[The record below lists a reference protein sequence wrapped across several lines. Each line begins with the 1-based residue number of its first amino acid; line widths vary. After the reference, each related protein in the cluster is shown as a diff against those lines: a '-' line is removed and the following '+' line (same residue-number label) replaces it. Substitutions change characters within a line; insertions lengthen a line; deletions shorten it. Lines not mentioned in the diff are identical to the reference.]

1 MPVATPKQYAEM
13 IDAAQKGNYAFP
25 AVNITSITTINSALK
40 AFADAKSDGI
50 IQVST
55 GGGQF
60 ASGVDI
66 ADAAHG
72 AIVLAEACHLL
83 AEKYDILV
91 ALHTD
96 HCHPEKVDGFLKPLL
111 EASRKRIAE
120 GKGPLFQSHMFDG
133 SVLPL
138 EDNMKISKELLIE
151 CKELDII
158 FI

>member
-13 IDAAQKGNYAFP
+13 IDAAQKGNYAYP

-66 ADAAHG
+66 ADSAHG
-72 AIVLAEACHLL
+72 AIVLAEAS
-83 AEKYDILV
+83 
-91 ALHTD
+91 
-96 HCHPEKVDGFLKPLL
+96 F
-111 EASRKRIAE
+111 
-120 GKGPLFQSHMFDG
+120 SH
-133 SVLPL
+133 S
-138 EDNMKISKELLIE
+138 
-151 CKELDII
+151 
-158 FI
+158 